1 MNGKS
6 KRGAGKAAPAA
17 KGGRAAGAGAAK
29 GAQVQAAP
37 PPKPSREKLS
47 LLMAVVQRGHA
58 NDIAKA
64 AITAGAAGA
73 TIFHAR
79 GMGIGEVM
87 SALGFAVA
95 PQKEVILIAATQST
109 SRRIFDVVRAA
120 GHLDTFGMGIAF
132 TLPIGDVA
140 GLFEQSGIAG
150 KRG

>member
-1 MNGKS
+1 LNGKS

-17 KGGRAAGAGAAK
+17 KGARPAAK
-29 GAQVQAAP
+29 PAASAP
-37 PPKPSREKLS
+37 APKPSREKLN
-47 LLMAVVQRGHA
+47 LVMCVVQRGHA

-64 AITAGAAGA
+64 AINAGAAGA

-95 PQKEVILIAATQST
+95 PQKEVILIAATIST
-109 SRRIFDVVRAA
+109 SKRIFDVVRAA

-150 KRG
+150 KRS